1 MSVGVG
7 DFLPFSFDFP
17 PKELVAEKERNGLL
31 TAKMR
36 ERINTLE
43 KEHGTFQS
51 KIHVSYQESQQMK
64 MKVKAFP
71 KPFHRKLASLVT
83 PSLGCRVLLAGG
95 VTHLQEGRKI
105 HGSFMA

>member
-1 MSVGVG
+1 M
-7 DFLPFSFDFP
+7 
-17 PKELVAEKERNGLL
+17 L

-71 KPFHRKLASLVT
+71 RVFDSKFMPKQISVEKP
-83 PSLGCRVLLAGG
+83 LL
-95 VTHLQEGRKI
+95 
-105 HGSFMA
+105 

>member
-1 MSVGVG
+1 MSGGVG

-64 MKVKAFP
+64 MKVNCP
-71 KPFHRKLASLVT
+71 RNWLH
-83 PSLGCRVLLAGG
+83 LLPQA
-95 VTHLQEGRKI
+95 LSAEC
-105 HGSFMA
+105 

>member
-1 MSVGVG
+1 MG
-7 DFLPFSFDFP
+7 DLFPFSCHFP

-36 ERINTLE
+36 ERINALE

-64 MKVKAFP
+64 MKVNAEK
-71 KPFHRKLASLVT
+71 SL
-83 PSLGCRVLLAGG
+83 
-95 VTHLQEGRKI
+95 QN
-105 HGSFMA
+105 FMAVS

>member
-1 MSVGVG
+1 MG
-7 DFLPFSFDFP
+7 DLFPFSCHFP

-36 ERINTLE
+36 ERINALE

-64 MKVKAFP
+64 MKVNAEK
-71 KPFHRKLASLVT
+71 SLQNFVAV
-83 PSLGCRVLLAGG
+83 S
-95 VTHLQEGRKI
+95 
-105 HGSFMA
+105 

>member
-71 KPFHRKLASLVT
+71 KRFHRNWLH
-83 PSLGCRVLLAGG
+83 LLPQA
-95 VTHLQEGRKI
+95 LDAECC
-105 HGSFMA
+105 

>member
-1 MSVGVG
+1 MVLIIFKILTVRLQEVAVD
-7 DFLPFSFDFP
+7 DFFFPFVLSLP

-64 MKVKAFP
+64 MKVSSLP
-71 KPFHRKLASLVT
+71 K
-83 PSLGCRVLLAGG
+83 LLD
-95 VTHLQEGRKI
+95 
-105 HGSFMA
+105 

>member
-1 MSVGVG
+1 MVG
-7 DFLPFSFDFP
+7 DFFSFSFGFP

-36 ERINTLE
+36 ERINALE

-64 MKVKAFP
+64 IKVKAFVESLRLEKISRIP
-71 KPFHRKLASLVT
+71 KSKPPHRA
-83 PSLGCRVLLAGG
+83 
-95 VTHLQEGRKI
+95 H
-105 HGSFMA
+105 